1 MEGLKQLNFKT
12 GTTAND
18 TTVTFNNQRRV
29 TKQIKFL
36 PSNDQSS
43 DLQVLCADSLYGG
56 NLMDGKIKILKIKNK
71 VNENQKKLEISEHD
85 SFMSK
90 YGVTSVEHFD
100 FNNQGDK
107 KREIVVFG
115 EENGMVKLIE
125 MTDRSFPT
133 GSQNDIF
140 MVMTQNQ
147 QDQPTSAG
155 DPNDSTPHTDS
166 ITTIKKN
173 PYCPQI
179 FASTSTDGSIAIWNL
194 CQQDQEKNFDICLLH
209 DGYKELSEPFAD
221 FKD

>member
-29 TKQIKFL
+29 TKQVKFL
-36 PSNDQSS
+36 PSNDESS

-85 SFMSK
+85 SFTSK
-90 YGVTSVEHFD
+90 CGVTSIEYFD
-100 FNNQGDK
+100 VNNQADK
-107 KREIVVFG
+107 KRELVVFG

-125 MTDRSFPT
+125 MWDRSFPT

-147 QDQPTSAG
+147 Q
-155 DPNDSTPHTDS
+155 N
-166 ITTIKKN
+166 
-173 PYCPQI
+173 
-179 FASTSTDGSIAIWNL
+179 
-194 CQQDQEKNFDICLLH
+194 
-209 DGYKELSEPFAD
+209 
-221 FKD
+221 